1 MSELNVEAAVVEA
14 VPEAVN
20 IVEESEPKP
29 KKKVAESS
37 KKPSKPRKPR
47 ARKVEELIE
56 EATKKM
62 SDKEKDLL
70 ISFLRE
76 DTTKL
81 KNQID
86 ALKQNIESAYA
97 KVNQVQAEYEAME
110 RFYQESLQYID
121 GQVIAFANAVRK
133 STIGGAQ

>member
-1 MSELNVEAAVVEA
+1 
-14 VPEAVN
+14 
-20 IVEESEPKP
+20 
-29 KKKVAESS
+29 
-37 KKPSKPRKPR
+37 
-47 ARKVEELIE
+47 
-56 EATKKM
+56 M

-70 ISFLRE
+70 IAFLRE